1 MSLRKL
7 FLYNSKER
15 VQIILYS
22 LCSRIINSI
31 PRNLKNTYEF
41 TNSLLAKG
49 IHLEKEAQG
58 LFSFPYKINNKVF
71 RFFIKKDSSDSR
83 VFEQI
88 ILNEEYKTVVD
99 EIRKRNIKVETILDL
114 GANIGLSSIYLSAYL
129 SPSKIIALEPSKSTF
144 NRLEGNV
151 EHIVNIICIQKG
163 IWSKNSFL
171 KPDLS
176 FRDGQ
181 DWSFRLVEDT
191 QKGNEGIEVT
201 TINQLCIDKNISML
215 DLVKMDIEG
224 GEAEIFK
231 NGKLDWLDRTKVIA
245 LEIHDEFECRELIEG
260 ILNDKKFELMH
271 SGELTIGFNQ
281 ELLGE
286 SKYINVQ

>member
-1 MSLRKL
+1 M
-7 FLYNSKER
+7 
-15 VQIILYS
+15 
-22 LCSRIINSI
+22 
-31 PRNLKNTYEF
+31 
-41 TNSLLAKG
+41 
-49 IHLEKEAQG
+49 
-58 LFSFPYKINNKVF
+58 
-71 RFFIKKDSSDSR
+71 
-83 VFEQI
+83 
-88 ILNEEYKTVVD
+88 
-99 EIRKRNIKVETILDL
+99 
-114 GANIGLSSIYLSAYL
+114 
-129 SPSKIIALEPSKSTF
+129 EPSKSTF